1 MLSPETTRIVI
12 DSSPLRY
19 LNTGLGQFTFHLLQE
34 LSALPFAEAK
44 LCSLVHPC
52 YAHLVPRGI
61 AIEPATWLR
70 RHASRGVQRH
80 LYRACKVWHMTTEN
94 TRLTGVPRGA
104 SVVLTIHGLHFL
116 DESPREEA
124 DRELADVQMLVESA
138 SVITVVSA
146 FTADLVRQRLDVR
159 NKSVHVI
166 PNGVDRKAI
175 ASSTPSWAPK
185 GKFLFSIGTFF
196 ARKNFH
202 VLIPMMNFLPE
213 YTLILAGDAGHDYG
227 AKVRAWVQA
236 ANLQDRILMPGEVT
250 EGEKQWLYS
259 QAEALVF
266 PSISEGFGI
275 PLIEAFQHGK
285 PVFCGRYGSLPEI
298 GKDYAWFWDNFDPE
312 SMATQVREKLS
323 LEPTVSR
330 SIRVDYAAGFSWAA
344 AARRYQ
350 EIYRSLL

>member
-1 MLSPETTRIVI
+1 MPNPEAARIVI

-34 LSALPFAEAK
+34 LSALPFPEAR
-44 LCSLVHPC
+44 LCSLVHPH

-61 AIEPATWLR
+61 ALEQANWLR
-70 RHASRGVQRH
+70 RHASHAVQRY

-116 DESPREEA
+116 DESPAAEA
-124 DRELADVQMLVESA
+124 NRELANVQKLVDGA

-146 FTADLVRQRLDVR
+146 FTADLVRTRLDV
-159 NKSVHVI
+159 KSKPIQVI
-166 PNGVDRKAI
+166 PNGIAREEI
-175 ASSTPSWAPK
+175 ASSTPRWAPK

-202 VLIPMMNFLPE
+202 VLIPMMKFLPE
-213 YTLILAGDAGHDYG
+213 YTLVLAGDAGHDYG
-227 AKVRAWVQA
+227 NKVRAWVQA
-236 ANLQDRILMPGEVT
+236 ANLQDRILIPGEVT
-250 EGEKQWLYS
+250 EGEKRWLYS

-275 PLIEAFQHGK
+275 PLIEAFQQGK

-298 GKDYAWFWDNFDPE
+298 GRDHAWYWDNFEPE
-312 SMATQVREKLS
+312 SMANRVREKML
-323 LEPTVSR
+323 LEPTVDR
-330 SIRVDYAAGFSWAA
+330 STRVNYAAGFSWAA
-344 AARRYQ
+344 AARGYQ
-350 EIYRSLL
+350 KIYRSLL